1 MAATVDVEERAG
13 EAVAATATLGER
25 DFAFLRDL
33 IMREAGIHLN
43 EQKRSLVEGR
53 LAKRLRHHGMRSY
66 REYVELLRERDAD
79 GKERLEFVNCITTN
93 KTAFFRE
100 QHHFDFL
107 RHEVIGADPSRALR
121 IWSAACSTGEEPYS
135 IAMTVREAR
144 ASASILASDIDTQV
158 LTTAR
163 AGLYTAERVASIDE
177 AALRAHFRR
186 GEGSNAGWFKV
197 RPELQRLID
206 FRRVNLVEGNWPG
219 GDAFDVIFCRNVVIY
234 FNRET
239 QERLFRRF
247 AERLAPGGYLILGHS
262 ENLNWLGDLYEPVG
276 KTIYRRRGARAASA
290 PASPPVRHLAPPPR
304 VVPTHEVVRI
314 EAGGLHVSRTGAE
327 VRTVLGSCVAAC
339 LYDPILKV
347 GGMNHF
353 MLPDGFHE
361 TRPARYGVHAM
372 ELLINEIMKAGG
384 DRSRLRAKVF
394 GGASVIAALKSSA
407 DVGTRN
413 VEFIRRFLAAERIP
427 IDAEQ
432 LGGVQPLEVRLHT
445 DTAKVR
451 VRALQQELMR
461 EVVREEAR
469 NTRRSLEVPAIVQ
482 DLDNILF

>member
-13 EAVAATATLGER
+13 EAVAATVTLGER

-33 IMREAGIHLN
+33 NMREAGIHLN

-163 AGLYTAERVASIDE
+163 AGLATAERVAPSTRRRFARTSV
-177 AALRAHFRR
+177 AAREQR
-186 GEGSNAGWFKV
+186 GVVQGASRVAAV
-197 RPELQRLID
+197 DRLSP
-206 FRRVNLVEGNWPG
+206 REPVVGNWPG
-219 GDAFDVIFCRNVVIY
+219 ATPSTSSSRNVVIY

-276 KTIYRRRGARAASA
+276 KTIYRRRGARAAAA
-290 PASPPVRHLAPPPR
+290 PASPRVRHLAPPPR